1 MRNSPVIDPFDA
13 VSGSSS
19 GLSEY
24 GKEVD
29 EEDLAMIKE
38 LCDEDGEV
46 HKNDFIMH
54 LKQHSEAF
62 KNTDPQSDLHW
73 TTKINLAFKLF
84 DKNNDGKIS
93 KKEFG
98 WMINSDR
105 ISRRQIDTMFKVI
118 G

>member
-1 MRNSPVIDPFDA
+1 
-13 VSGSSS
+13 
-19 GLSEY
+19 
-24 GKEVD
+24 
-29 EEDLAMIKE
+29 MIKE